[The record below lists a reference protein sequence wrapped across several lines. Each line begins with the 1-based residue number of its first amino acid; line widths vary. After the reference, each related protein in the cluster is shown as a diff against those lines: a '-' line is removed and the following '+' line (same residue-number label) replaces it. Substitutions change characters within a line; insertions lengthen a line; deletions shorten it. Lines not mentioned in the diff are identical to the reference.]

1 MLENCR
7 SYKSKVYAQF
17 KSFVKAITTQDPTL
31 LELSDNGFAT
41 KVGKAF
47 TATNYFYCFFFI
59 KNYLNVKGSSS
70 LSKQFLK
77 SIFVNIAVRVRKQQ
91 QIKDARKQVRDWN
104 KVLDFFDKVAL
115 LLAYDNVD
123 ITDLKTSSSLRRSS
137 VTLRRVRSVACT
149 YSYSYMPKLNTN
161 LICSALTIQNYIAIG
176 LLPKKQALV
185 SLSDVRTGAD
195 VEEIDED
202 ITEEIDGEGGE
213 GSESKQ
219 ELQGTGSQHYRSRR
233 NLYKDTPPNFGLDG
247 AFDDHEATPTP
258 LVAYS
263 ARSTRFAA
271 SADLRKFN
279 ITYFVAPMQ
288 YKDNDKDRNAEYEEG
303 LRFEDNDTTTVGNL
317 FASSATQ

>member
-7 SYKSKVYAQF
+7 SYKLKVYAQF

-70 LSKQFLK
+70 LSKWFLK
-77 SIFVNIAVRVRKQQ
+77 SIFVNIVVRVRKQQ

-115 LLAYDNVD
+115 LLVYNNVD
-123 ITDLKTSSSLRRSS
+123 IIDFQQLTQKFRNAKESKKCSLYVFLFLYTS
-137 VTLRRVRSVACT
+137 
-149 YSYSYMPKLNTN
+149 PKLNTN

-185 SLSDVRTGAD
+185 LLSDVRTGAD

-202 ITEEIDGEGGE
+202 ITEEINGEGG
-213 GSESKQ
+213 ESKQ
-219 ELQGTGSQHYRSRR
+219 ELQGTGSQYYRSRR
-233 NLYKDTPPNFGLDG
+233 NLYKDTLPNFGLDG
-247 AFDDHEATPTP
+247 AFDDREATLTP
-258 LVAYS
+258 LIAYS
-263 ARSTRFAA
+263 ARSTRFAT

-279 ITYFVAPMQ
+279 IIYFVAPIQ
-288 YKDNDKDRNAEYEEG
+288 YKDKDAEYEEG
-303 LRFEDNDTTTVGNL
+303 LRFEDNDTTTIGNL
-317 FASSATQ
+317 FASSVTQ